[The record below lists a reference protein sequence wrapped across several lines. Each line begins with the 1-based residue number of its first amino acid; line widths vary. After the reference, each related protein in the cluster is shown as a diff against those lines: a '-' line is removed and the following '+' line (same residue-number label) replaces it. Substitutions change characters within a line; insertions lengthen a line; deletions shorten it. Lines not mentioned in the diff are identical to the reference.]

1 MKNFISLLIFLTL
14 SLAAKAEWTA
24 IHLTQINDYVTF
36 YNVDWATLK
45 VSSKRRTIW
54 MLVNNQGDNIGEIV
68 SAKAL
73 YEFDCSEDK
82 FRYLQATTFSE
93 SYGGGRVIEKN
104 GAGGWQFIAPE
115 TAIKVVAEKVCARKK

>member
-1 MKNFISLLIFLTL
+1 MFLTL
-14 SLAAKAEWTA
+14 SLTSKAEWSA
-24 IHLTQINDYVTF
+24 IHLTIINDNITF

-54 MLVNNQGDNIGEIV
+54 MLFNNKGDSIGEIV
-68 SAKAL
+68 SGKAL
-73 YEFDCSEDK
+73 YEFDCLEDK

-93 SYGGGRVIEKN
+93 SYGGGRVIEKL
-104 GAGGWQFIAPE
+104 GAGDWQHIAPE